1 MSLLWTGRQE
11 NGRPRAA
18 WFRVHVRLAL
28 APGATTLH
36 DAGPKTR
43 GTFILGSRPLGSQQG
58 ASRGEL
64 RPTPTAFHPPGPP
77 GTQHAHTHEHTHMH
91 THRRTHMC
99 AHMHTH
105 AHTHVCAHPHAH
117 THAHMHTCTHAH
129 ARTCTHTNTR
139 MHTQTRAHICAAQ
152 AQSPGMGNQG
162 DAPRESAGRLLPEA
176 AWPGPGAIQVSLI
189 HRNEQRGD

>member
-64 RPTPTAFHPPGPP
+64 RPTPTAFHPLGPP
-77 GTQHAHTHEHTHMH
+77 GTQHAHTHTN
-91 THRRTHMC
+91 T
-99 AHMHTH
+99 
-105 AHTHVCAHPHAH
+105 
-117 THAHMHTCTHAH
+117 HTCTHTGAH
-129 ARTCTHTNTR
+129 TCVHTCTH
-139 MHTQTRAHICAAQ
+139 MHTQTRAHTCAAQ
-152 AQSPGMGNQG
+152 AQSPGTGNQG

>member
-58 ASRGEL
+58 ASCGEL
-64 RPTPTAFHPPGPP
+64 RPPPLPFTRRGPWAHSTHTHTRTHTHAHTQAHTHVCTHAHTCTHPCVCAPARTHPC
-77 GTQHAHTHEHTHMH
+77 THAHTHPCARAHAHTQTRTCTHAH
-91 THRRTHMC
+91 TDAHMC
-99 AHMHTH
+99 ARMHTH
-105 AHTHVCAHPHAH
+105 AHTD
-117 THAHMHTCTHAH
+117 
-129 ARTCTHTNTR
+129 ARTHMCGTG
-139 MHTQTRAHICAAQ
+139 
-152 AQSPGMGNQG
+152 PE
-162 DAPRESAGRLLPEA
+162 PRHG
-176 AWPGPGAIQVSLI
+176 
-189 HRNEQRGD
+189 